1 MATTFLKRFP
11 TKIVCLET
19 DATYLYAAKV
29 NGEIRKVTISDLTD
43 AFFCRL
49 PGKPVTMRSD
59 ATYLWVG
66 LNNGDLYRV
75 TIANATVLKMDAFR
89 FPNSITA
96 ITNVTTTLYLV
107 RNNGKLYS
115 RT

>member
-1 MATTFLKRFP
+1 MAT
-11 TKIVCLET
+11 
-19 DATYLYAAKV
+19 DDTYLYVAKV
-29 NGEIRKVTISDLTD
+29 NGEIRKVTIADLTD

-49 PGKPVTMRSD
+49 PGKIVAMRSD
-59 ATYLWVG
+59 ATYLWCG
-66 LNNGDLYRV
+66 LSNGDLYRV

-89 FPNSITA
+89 YPAAFATIV
-96 ITNVTTTLYLV
+96 NVSTTLYYV